1 MIRCAR
7 RIILLNRPKPQ
18 LNRWGFSHS
27 WGAQMETLLAP
38 DKEQLL
44 NEIRDELLHALAS
57 HIKNEHDL
65 PRRAALLVLTDSLLD
80 ARNAKA

>member
-1 MIRCAR
+1 
-7 RIILLNRPKPQ
+7 
-18 LNRWGFSHS
+18 
-27 WGAQMETLLAP
+27 METFKAP

-44 NEIRDELLHALAS
+44 NEIRLDLLHALALQ
-57 HIKNEHDL
+57 IKFEHHL